1 LPELPIFHKVA
12 GEDSGGL
19 RGRIDERAALDRL
32 LTDVRTGHSATLVVR
47 GDAGVGKS
55 ALLRYVAEHA
65 ADFRIAEIAGVEC
78 EMELAYAGLH
88 QLCAPL
94 LGQLHVLPEPQ
105 RVALGIAF
113 GLTSGNAPD
122 PFLVGLATLTLL
134 AQVADDRP
142 LMCLIDD
149 AQWFDDASG
158 QVLGFVARRLGAESI
173 AMIFAVREWRD
184 SRPFAGLPEVV
195 IEGLS
200 PSDARALLA
209 TVVPGRLDTSVR
221 DRIVA
226 ETGGNPL
233 ALLELPRGMS
243 SAELAAGLGLPNARG
258 VTAQIEEHYIKR
270 IQALPRSTQRLM
282 LLAAADAVGDATT
295 VWKAAENLGIPA
307 DAALAAADEQLLEIR
322 THVNFRHPLVRSAV
336 YRGASA
342 DDRRAVHRALAEATD
357 PQKDADR
364 RAWHRAHAAAG
375 PDEEIAD
382 ELEVCAGRA
391 QTRGGLVAAAAL
403 LERSARLSSDLTT
416 RVERLLSA
424 AQAKLQAGAFEGASS
439 LLAEAEFETNDEF
452 ARARI
457 DLLRGLVASASNAG
471 SEASLQLLKAARR
484 LEPIDVGLAR
494 QTYLDAWGAAL
505 FAGHLASPNGDI
517 VEVSRAARAVPR
529 PRQSMGPF
537 DELLDGF
544 AILITDGR
552 DAAAPLLQRAVSAL
566 VAGDGTAEDWLHWGV
581 LAAAA
586 AVTLWDFESWNAAS
600 GRHVE
605 FSRDFG
611 ALALLSIALSGREM
625 IAAWKG
631 DFEAAAALVAEDNAI
646 KQATGSQIA
655 PYGGMLLAAY
665 EGRADEAF
673 ALIAATTADSIERGE
688 GLGVDLARWAG
699 AILNNSIGAYPEA
712 LASAS
717 PANSQIPGLYIST
730 WMLPERIEA
739 AVRCRQPEVATEALG
754 EFLHTANTGES
765 DWGRGIQ
772 ARSQALL
779 AEGDDAERF
788 YREAIERLG
797 RTQIRTELARAHLL
811 FGEWLRRENRRIDA
825 REQLR
830 TAHDMFVVMSA
841 NAFAERARR
850 ELIATGEQ
858 VRTRQDHTRTDLTSQ
873 EDHIARLARDGRTN
887 PEIAAELYISAR
899 TVEWHLRKVF
909 TKLDISSRRELKDA
923 LPSRDRSIQP
933 S

>member
-1 LPELPIFHKVA
+1 VP
-12 GEDSGGL
+12 GEITGGL

-32 LTDVRTGHSATLVVR
+32 VTEVRTGHSATLVVR

-55 ALLRYVAEHA
+55 ALLRYVAEQA
-65 ADFRIAEIAGVEC
+65 PDFRIAEIAGVEC
-78 EMELAYAGLH
+78 EMELAYAALH
-88 QLCAPL
+88 QLCAPM
-94 LGQLHVLPEPQ
+94 LGHLQVLPEPQ
-105 RVALGIAF
+105 QVALSIAF

-134 AQVADDRP
+134 AQVAGDRP
-142 LMCLIDD
+142 LLCLIDD

-173 AMIFAVREWRD
+173 AMIIAVREWRD
-184 SRPFAGLPEVV
+184 PRPFAGLPEVV
-195 IEGLS
+195 IGGLS
-200 PSDARALLA
+200 PKDARALLA
-209 TVVPGRLDTSVR
+209 AVVPGHLDTSVR

-243 SAELAAGLGLPNARG
+243 SAELAAGLGLPGGRG
-258 VTAQIEEHYIKR
+258 VTIQIEDHYIKR
-270 IQALPRSTQRLM
+270 VQALPESTQRLM
-282 LLAAADAVGDATT
+282 LLAAADAVGEAAT
-295 VWKAAENLGIPA
+295 VWQAARNLGIPS
-307 DAALAAADEQLLEIR
+307 DAAAAAADEQLLEIGTR
-322 THVNFRHPLVRSAV
+322 VNFRHPLVRSAV
-336 YRGASA
+336 YRAASA

-357 PQKDADR
+357 PHEDADR

-375 PDEEIAD
+375 PDKEIAD

-424 AQAKLQAGAFEGASS
+424 AQAKLQAGAFEGAMS

-505 FAGHLASPNGDI
+505 FAGHLASPYGDI
-517 VEVSRAARAVPR
+517 VEVSRAARAAPR
-529 PRQSMGPF
+529 PPLPMGPF

-544 AILITDGR
+544 STLITHGR
-552 DAAAPLLQRAVSAL
+552 SAAAPTLQNAVYAL
-566 VAGDGTAEDWLHWGV
+566 VTADQAVGEWLHWGV

-586 AVTLWDFESWNAAS
+586 AVTLWDFESWDATS
-600 GRHVE
+600 SRHVE

-625 IAAWKG
+625 IAAWRG
-631 DFEAAAALVAEDNAI
+631 EFEAAAALVAEDNAM

-665 EGRADEAF
+665 EGRTDEAF
-673 ALIAATTADSIERGE
+673 ALIAATTADSIQRGE
-688 GLGVDLARWAG
+688 GLGVDLARWAA
-699 AILNNSIGAYPEA
+699 AILNNSISAYAQA
-712 LASAS
+712 LAYAS
-717 PANSQIPGLYIST
+717 PSSSEIPGLYIST

-739 AVRCRQPEVATEALG
+739 AVRCGQPELAADALQ
-754 EFLHTANTGES
+754 EFLDTANTGES
-765 DWGRGIQ
+765 DWGRGIE
-772 ARSQALL
+772 ARSEALV
-779 AEGDDAERF
+779 AAGDDAERF
-788 YREAIERLG
+788 YREAIERLS
-797 RTQIRTELARAHLL
+797 RTQVRTELARAHLL
-811 FGEWLRRENRRIDA
+811 FGEWLRRENRGLDA

-830 TAHDMFVVMSA
+830 IAYDMFVRMPA
-841 NAFAERARR
+841 YAFAERARL
-850 ELIATGEQ
+850 ELIATGEH
-858 VRTRQDHTRTDLTSQ
+858 VRKRQDDTRTDLTSQ
-873 EDHIARLARDGRTN
+873 EEHIARLARDGRTN

-909 TKLDISSRRELKDA
+909 TKLKISSRRELKDA
-923 LPSRDRSIQP
+923 LPSRDRSAQLF
-933 S
+933 